1 MLQNFVQLIQ
11 TVGHIPNGNRIYYTR
26 RTQPPLFISMVE
38 AYYEVNYLIFVS
50 EKENIG
56 ELICLTHMQATKNK
70 SFVRESIAYMAQ
82 EFDYWMQNRT
92 ISINVKGK
100 THKLARYNVE
110 VDDPRPGMFY
120 APYLKQP
127 LLFNS
132 DRNYFM
138 FFQFFFH
145 GLEK

>member
-1 MLQNFVQLIQ
+1 
-11 TVGHIPNGNRIYYTR
+11 
-26 RTQPPLFISMVE
+26 
-38 AYYEVNYLIFVS
+38 
-50 EKENIG
+50 
-56 ELICLTHMQATKNK
+56 
-70 SFVRESIAYMAQ
+70 MAQ

-138 FFQFFFH
+138 FF
-145 GLEK
+145 